1 MWLSLLPHVL
11 QPATLPDA
19 GACGVGLRKHAARS
33 ADLRCARAR
42 QAYGSR
48 PAPRVVHAC
57 TRRKTCLVPVV
68 VRAQSERN
76 PAQARGCCSRGFGE
90 STWRR
95 WRARTP
101 ARSNRPARS
110 CPCDTMPLQKP
121 ARARPLAQ
129 GHPFWPSAG
138 EPSLLGYRTEA
149 AAALGRSS
157 GAGPKSPIPLPLA
170 VQVRGVVRCACRA
183 SPRAG
188 GVAGSRVH
196 AQQRRSEHRV
206 AVRSGRRV
214 RGVNYSVNQ
223 LAGRGGRSL
232 SLVLPFYRKSSLP
245 VGK

>member
-48 PAPRVVHAC
+48 PAPRVVHAR
-57 TRRKTCLVPVV
+57 TRRKTCVVPVV
-68 VRAQSERN
+68 ARTQSERN

-149 AAALGRSS
+149 AAALGRR
-157 GAGPKSPIPLPLA
+157 PK
-170 VQVRGVVRCACRA
+170 
-183 SPRAG
+183 
-188 GVAGSRVH
+188 VADSTAFGRPGT
-196 AQQRRSEHRV
+196 
-206 AVRSGRRV
+206 RSGSMCLPSQPSSR
-214 RGVNYSVNQ
+214 
-223 LAGRGGRSL
+223 RGGWL
-232 SLVLPFYRKSSLP
+232 SCARATTPQ
-245 VGK
+245 